1 MAESL
6 MNSFGSYD
14 VYRSTLIT
22 NLNLA
27 CTRAREARLQA
38 IKVAFSALELI
49 ADVSHLTM
57 VERTVARVDTEDQRR
72 IRISCFETLRLELH
86 CRTD

>member
-1 MAESL
+1 

-22 NLNLA
+22 CLNLA
-27 CTRAREARLQA
+27 CTRVREARLQA
-38 IKVAFSALELI
+38 IKVAFSALEST

-57 VERTVARVDTEDQRR
+57 VERMVARVDTEDQRR
-72 IRISCFETLRLELH
+72 IRIIAALKQLRNSAQA
-86 CRTD
+86 T

>member
-1 MAESL
+1 

-22 NLNLA
+22 CLNLA
-27 CTRAREARLQA
+27 CTRVREARLQA
-38 IKVAFSALELI
+38 IKVAFSALEST

-57 VERTVARVDTEDQRR
+57 VERMVFDTEDQRR
-72 IRISCFETLRLELH
+72 IRIIAALKQLRNSAQA
-86 CRTD
+86 T